1 MNYFIEA
8 QNLYTTHQP
17 LINKVTASI
26 GDTIT
31 YSLKHVSLN
40 AFIYYID
47 DELIEDVSF
56 SNKCEVIL

>member
-17 LINKVTASI
+17 LTNKVTDSV
-26 GDTIT
+26 GDTIA

-47 DELIEDVSF
+47 YELVEDVSF

>member
-17 LINKVTASI
+17 LTNKVTDSVS
-26 GDTIT
+26 DTIA

-40 AFIYYID
+40 AFMNYID
-47 DELIEDVSF
+47 DEMVEDVSF